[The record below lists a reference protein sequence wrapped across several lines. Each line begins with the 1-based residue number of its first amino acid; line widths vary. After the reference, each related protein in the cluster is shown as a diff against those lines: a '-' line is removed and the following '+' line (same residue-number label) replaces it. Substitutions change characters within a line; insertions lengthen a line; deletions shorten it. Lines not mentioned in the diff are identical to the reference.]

1 MTKVTF
7 VTGGATGIGAA
18 AVRRLLN
25 DGHHVAVFDRNEED
39 AKRLLETTPPDRVLL
54 IKGDVTSVSDLRT
67 AISKTVER
75 FGTLTGLFANAGI
88 HQAKNLLDMDEDD
101 WQLVMNVNVK
111 GMVFAV
117 QAAIPHM
124 IRAGGGAIVLT
135 GSDQCFV
142 GKADSCAYGMSKG
155 AIGQFTKS
163 TAVDFAKHKI
173 RINAICPATIRTPMA
188 EGAMKAWADQDLAG
202 DLTRAWELDARE
214 HLLGRI
220 GEPSEVA
227 GLVSFLLSD
236 DASFMTGG
244 LYLVDGGLTAR

>member
-7 VTGGATGIGAA
+7 VTGGATGIGEA
-18 AVRRLLN
+18 AVRRLLS
-25 DGHHVAVFDRNEED
+25 DGHHVAVFDRNEGD
-39 AKRLLETTPPDRVLL
+39 AKRLLETAPPDRVLL
-54 IKGDVTSVSDLRT
+54 IKGDVSSVSELRA

-75 FGTLTGLFANAGI
+75 FGTITGLFANAGV
-88 HQAKNLLDMDEDD
+88 HQSKNLLDMTEDD

-117 QAAIPHM
+117 QAAVPYM
-124 IRAGGGAIVLT
+124 IRGGGGAIVLT

-142 GKADSCAYGMSKG
+142 GKPDSCAYGMSKG

-173 RINAICPATIRTPMA
+173 RINTVCPGTIRTPMA
-188 EGAMKAWADQDLAG
+188 EGAMKAWADQELAG
-202 DLTRAWELDARE
+202 DLARAWELDARE

-220 GEPSEVA
+220 GEPCEVA

>member
-7 VTGGATGIGAA
+7 VTGGATGIGEAT
-18 AVRRLLN
+18 VRRLLR
-25 DGHHVAVFDRNEED
+25 DGHHLAVFDSNLD
-39 AKRLLETTPPDRVLL
+39 AANKLLDVAPTDRILVLE
-54 IKGDVTSVSDLRT
+54 GDVSSVSALR
-67 AISKTVER
+67 AGVQKTIAK
-75 FGTLTGLFANAGI
+75 FGTITGLFANAGI
-88 HQAKNLLDMDEDD
+88 HQSKNLLDMSEDD

-117 QAAIPHM
+117 QAVIPHM
-124 IRAGGGAIVLT
+124 MRAGGGSIVLT

-142 GKADSCAYGMSKG
+142 GKPDSCAYGMSKG
-155 AIGQFTKS
+155 AIAQFTKS
-163 TAVDFAKHKI
+163 TAVDFAKHQI
-173 RINAICPATIRTPMA
+173 RINTVCPGTIRTPMA
-188 EGAMKAWADQDLAG
+188 ENAMKSWAEQDLGG
-202 DLTRAWELDARE
+202 DLARAWTLDAKE

-220 GEPSEVA
+220 GEPKEVA